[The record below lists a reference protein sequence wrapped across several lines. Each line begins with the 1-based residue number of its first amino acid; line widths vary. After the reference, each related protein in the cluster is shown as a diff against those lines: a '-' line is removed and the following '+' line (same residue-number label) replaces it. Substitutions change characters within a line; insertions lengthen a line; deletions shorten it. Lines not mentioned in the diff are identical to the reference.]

1 MNSSIKLTDAQLLIL
16 SAASRREDR
25 CLTAPKSLKRPAAE
39 KLAAKLLAARLVR
52 EIKAKPNMPVWRR
65 DEDAGRA
72 FALNLTAAG
81 LKAVATRKTTRNPR
95 KASTPRPARKRR
107 TSWAR
112 RTRRHRGLARQQ
124 GSPRRPATRRLQ
136 TPNRRLCRRRPAGDQ
151 DRSRDRTAAA
161 RPRRDARGADRRHR

>member
-25 CLTAPKSLKRPAAE
+25 CLTAPKNLKRPAAE

-81 LKAVATRKTTRNPR
+81 LKAVATKEDNSQPEESVG
-95 KASTPRPARKRR
+95 ASTGEETSNIVGAADPAPL
-107 TSWAR
+107 
-112 RTRRHRGLARQQ
+112 GLARQQ
-124 GSPRRPATRRLQ
+124 RSPRRPATRRLQ
-136 TPNRRLCRRRPAGDQ
+136 TPNRRLCRRRPGRGP
-151 DRSRDRTAAA
+151 RSLA
-161 RPRRDARGADRRHR
+161 